1 MKTFVEFITECYFLL
16 SEEEK
21 KGRSGPKYNYEVA
34 LVNLYNHLTKS
45 DDKANNRGKILRGLV
60 SRGDT
65 EELTDFLAKELNAV
79 KNDEKHPLH
88 FSNIGDEGF
97 SGGKKTEDHRDSYY
111 GELEDQFY
119 TFLND
124 SQSKLGKRLISQGYT
139 VKRLGDDKIPLSKSG
154 KTAYGKESDTSKAD
168 IVFQHPTRPERE
180 NYTSLKK
187 ASGAVSA
194 SAGADET
201 AGNYT
206 VGMRTALQLALKSG
220 RITKDQAKK
229 LEAEGNTRISVLKDA
244 MSSSKG
250 MSKEQQKDL
259 LPQLDKLRGSVE
271 ELIPG
276 TERETAKAQLSGIG
290 KYEKAVDSFISTGR
304 GGGRKRNPEE
314 VSGVNQR
321 MRLGKGT
328 TKTREGPVQRPVT
341 STGDIKPPTTG
352 EPSTFS
358 DFSKQAAQSQ
368 KELSKAD
375 RELEDAN
382 DELEASSVPI
392 DPNTKKPVFSQFRKN
407 IQGHMAADPTSRTSR
422 LNMQRRRAAE
432 VKLTN
437 AQSNRDNAAIT
448 HDATVSAAQQAQ
460 QQQSQPEPQQVQ
472 QIQPTQQAP
481 VEQPPVPTEQPPAP
495 KVSQQAPQPTQ
506 QVPTEQ
512 PPAPQE
518 PQQVQQQPKPEQK
531 KKKKERTD
539 AEKEDTRVRMDAAG
553 QAQGL
558 PN

>member
-1 MKTFVEFITECYFLL
+1 MKTFVEFITECYFLF

-34 LVNLYNHLTKS
+34 LVNLYNHLVKP
-45 DDKANNRGKILRGLV
+45 DDKANNKGKILRGLV

-65 EELTDFLAKELNAV
+65 EDLTDFLAQELNAV

-88 FSNIGDEGF
+88 FSNVGDEGF

-111 GELEDQFY
+111 SELEDQFY

-124 SQSKLGKRLISQGYT
+124 SQSKLGKRLISQGYSA
-139 VKRLGDDKIPLSKSG
+139 KRLGDDKIPLSKSG

-206 VGMRTALQLALKSG
+206 VGMRNALKLAIKSG
-220 RITKDQAKK
+220 RITKDQAKQ
-229 LEAEGNTRISVLKDA
+229 LESEGNDRITALKDA

-259 LPQLDKLRGSVE
+259 LPQLDNLRRDIE
-271 ELIPG
+271 DLIPG
-276 TERETAKAQLSGIG
+276 TERETAKAQLSGAG

-328 TKTREGPVQRPVT
+328 TKTKEGPVQRPVT
-341 STGDIKPPTTG
+341 STGDIKPPKTG

-358 DFSKQAAQSQ
+358 DFSKQAAEAQQALAAAEAEKKSAQ
-368 KELSKAD
+368 KELETNSD
-375 RELEDAN
+375 
-382 DELEASSVPI
+382 
-392 DPNTKKPVFSQFRKN
+392 
-407 IQGHMAADPTSRTSR
+407 GSRTYLQHQAQKRINNPNLNAR
-422 LNMQRRRAAE
+422 LTSADQAVQTANMTFADIQARAAQTKE
-432 VKLTN
+432 RLA
-437 AQSNRDNAAIT
+437 AQSQQQKPEVQPQQQRTEPVDT
-448 HDATVSAAQQAQ
+448 RPQQSTVAPAQPQQTQTPPPEQ
-460 QQQSQPEPQQVQ
+460 QQQS
-472 QIQPTQQAP
+472 A
-481 VEQPPVPTEQPPAP
+481 
-495 KVSQQAPQPTQ
+495 
-506 QVPTEQ
+506 
-512 PPAPQE
+512 QE
-518 PQQVQQQPKPEQK
+518 PKKKKPKPENIETADQ
-531 KKKKERTD
+531 
-539 AEKEDTRVRMDAAG
+539 VG
-553 QAQGL
+553 Q
-558 PN
+558 

>member
-1 MKTFVEFITECYFLL
+1 MKTFVEFISECYFLL

-65 EELTDFLAKELNAV
+65 EELTDFLAQELNAV

-111 GELEDQFY
+111 SELEDQFY

-206 VGMRTALQLALKSG
+206 VGMRNALKLALKSG

-229 LEAEGNTRISVLKDA
+229 LESEGNDRISALKDA

-250 MSKEQQKDL
+250 MTKEQQKDL

-276 TERETAKAQLSGIG
+276 TERETAKAQLSGVG

-328 TKTREGPVQRPVT
+328 TKTREGIIQRPVT
-341 STGDIKPPTTG
+341 STGDIKAPKTG
-352 EPSTFS
+352 EPSSFAY
-358 DFSKQAAQSQ
+358 FSKQAA
-368 KELSKAD
+368 E
-375 RELEDAN
+375 
-382 DELEASSVPI
+382 
-392 DPNTKKPVFSQFRKN
+392 
-407 IQGHMAADPTSRTSR
+407 
-422 LNMQRRRAAE
+422 
-432 VKLTN
+432 
-437 AQSNRDNAAIT
+437 
-448 HDATVSAAQQAQ
+448 AQQAVAAAEAEKQSAQNELETNPDGTKTYRQHQAQKRINNPNLNARLTTADQAVQTANTTFADIQARAAQAKEILAAQSQQQKPEVQ
-460 QQQSQPEPQQVQ
+460 QQQRTEPVDTKPQQPTTAPSQPQQ
-472 QIQPTQQAP
+472 
-481 VEQPPVPTEQPPAP
+481 
-495 KVSQQAPQPTQ
+495 PQPTQ
-506 QVPTEQ
+506 T
-512 PPAPQE
+512 PPSTQ
-518 PQQVQQQPKPEQK
+518 PQQTQTPPPEQQQQPAPEQK
-531 KKKKERTD
+531 PEPKKKKPKPENTETAD
-539 AEKEDTRVRMDAAG
+539 QVS
-553 QAQGL
+553 Q
-558 PN
+558 

>member
-1 MKTFVEFITECYFLL
+1 MKTFVEFISECYFLL

-65 EELTDFLAKELNAV
+65 EELTDFLAQELNAV

-111 GELEDQFY
+111 SELEDQFY

-206 VGMRTALQLALKSG
+206 VGMRNALKLALKSG
-220 RITKDQAKK
+220 RITKDQAKQ
-229 LEAEGNTRISVLKDA
+229 LESEGNDRISALKDA

-250 MSKEQQKDL
+250 MTKEQQKDL

-276 TERETAKAQLSGIG
+276 TERETAKAQLSGVG

-328 TKTREGPVQRPVT
+328 TKTKEGPVQRPVT

-358 DFSKQAAQSQ
+358 DFSKQAA
-368 KELSKAD
+368 E
-375 RELEDAN
+375 
-382 DELEASSVPI
+382 
-392 DPNTKKPVFSQFRKN
+392 
-407 IQGHMAADPTSRTSR
+407 
-422 LNMQRRRAAE
+422 
-432 VKLTN
+432 
-437 AQSNRDNAAIT
+437 
-448 HDATVSAAQQAQ
+448 AQQAVAAAEAEKQSAQNELETNPDGTKTYRQHQAQKRINNPNLNTRLATADQAVQTANMTFADIQARAAQAKEILAAQSQQQKPEVQ
-460 QQQSQPEPQQVQ
+460 QQQRTEPVDTKPQQPTTAPSQPQQ
-472 QIQPTQQAP
+472 
-481 VEQPPVPTEQPPAP
+481 
-495 KVSQQAPQPTQ
+495 PQPTQ
-506 QVPTEQ
+506 TSPSTQ
-512 PPAPQE
+512 
-518 PQQVQQQPKPEQK
+518 PQQTQTPPPEQQQQPAPAPEQK
-531 KKKKERTD
+531 PEPKKKKPKPENTETAD
-539 AEKEDTRVRMDAAG
+539 QAA
-553 QAQGL
+553 Q
-558 PN
+558 